1 MPAFFGSSADGSFEE
16 FLSRF
21 LSSRA
26 QSARPIDI
34 TRLLSQRTHDV
45 VSRAAGVASDNG
57 HDEID
62 ALHLLMALL
71 QSEPVS
77 SHLKF
82 MGVDLEALAAA
93 AAQRMPRRNEN
104 TEKTSRLSAAAQ
116 RTLFDAYQ
124 VARNYGSTYIDPEHL
139 FLAFVF
145 TPDSPVGVL
154 LAEHGVT
161 AQSLQQAA
169 ADQMQRAQE
178 QGGAQQ
184 AEEQNESML
193 ERFGTD
199 LTELAADGQIDPVI
213 GRDQELEQVIEIL
226 ARRTKNNPVLIG
238 EAGVGKTAIAEG
250 LARSIV
256 AEEVPEQIAGARL
269 VSIDLPGMLA
279 GTRYRGDFEQR
290 LTSLLEEIADAEG
303 QTIVFLDEMHLLVGA
318 GAGESGTMDAA
329 NILKPRLAR
338 GELRLIG
345 ATTLSEFRKVEKDAA
360 LTRRFGTVTV
370 KEPTQEHALQI
381 LAGLKE
387 SYEDHHQVQYTDA
400 ALQAAVGLSAR
411 YLTDRQLP
419 DKAIDLLDIAG
430 ARRSIAAGNTE
441 DVQAL
446 RAELVDS
453 ERDKARA
460 IAEERF
466 EDAGAWRDHIKE
478 LTERIVQVEESGGQS
493 VTRVVDEVQIAEVIS
508 RSTGIPAAKIT
519 ADDKSR
525 LANLESELHAS
536 VIGQQDAVSAVAR
549 AVRRSR
555 TGMTNPNRPIASFM
569 FLGPTGVGKTE
580 LAKALATSLFGKPES
595 LIRMDM
601 SEYGEKHTV
610 SRLIGA
616 PPGYVGHDEPGQLT
630 EKVRR
635 NPYSVILLDEIEKAH
650 PDVFNVLL
658 QVLDDGRLTD
668 SQGRTVDFSNTLIL
682 MTSNLGGQYLASRTA
697 SLGFTSANAKAE
709 QEEIRAK
716 VMGKVREFV
725 RPEFLNRLDEVLL
738 FSKLSESEI
747 AQIVS
752 LVLDETRAHLAEQDL
767 ELSVTDAA
775 TARLGSEGYD
785 PEFGAR
791 PLRRLVQR
799 QVHDAIADLLVA
811 DAVSAGDTVL
821 VDVVDGKLVVAKK
834 QPAPV
839 PAGVEYFDA

>member
-34 TRLLSQRTHDV
+34 TRLLSQRTHEV
-45 VSRAAGVASDNG
+45 VSRAAGVATDNG

-62 ALHLLMALL
+62 ALHLLTALL

-82 MGVDLEALAAA
+82 MGVDLEALATAA
-93 AAQRMPRRNEN
+93 ARRMPQRSESA
-104 TEKTSRLSAAAQ
+104 EKTSRLSSAAQ

-145 TPDSPVGVL
+145 TPESPVGVL

-169 ADQMQRAQE
+169 AEQVQRAQE
-178 QGGAQQ
+178 ENSQGSA
-184 AEEQNESML
+184 EQNESML
-193 ERFGTD
+193 ERYGTD
-199 LTELAADGQIDPVI
+199 LTELAVDGQIDPVI

-256 AEEVPEQIAGARL
+256 ADEVPEQISGARL
-269 VSIDLPGMLA
+269 ISIDLPGMLA

-290 LTSLLEEIADAEG
+290 LTSLLEEIEDAEG
-303 QTIVFLDEMHLLVGA
+303 EVIVFIDEIHLLVGA

-345 ATTLSEFRKVEKDAA
+345 ATTLAEFRKVEKDAA

-370 KEPTQEHALQI
+370 KEPSQEHALQI
-381 LAGLKE
+381 LTGLKE
-387 SYEDHHQVQYTDA
+387 SYEDHHQVQYTEA
-400 ALQAAVGLSAR
+400 ALQAAVTLSAR

-430 ARRSIAAGNTE
+430 ARRSIAAGGTE

-478 LTERIVQVEESGGQS
+478 LTERIVQVEESGGET
-493 VTRVVDEVQIAEVIS
+493 VTRVVDEAQIAEVIA

-525 LANLESELHAS
+525 LANLETELHAS
-536 VIGQQDAVSAVAR
+536 VIGQHEAVSAVAR

-555 TGMTNPNRPIASFM
+555 TGMTNANRPIASFM

-580 LAKALATSLFGKPES
+580 LAKALATNLFGKSEA

-616 PPGYVGHDEPGQLT
+616 PPGYIGHDEPGQLT

-682 MTSNLGGQYLASRTA
+682 MTSNLGGQYLASRTGA
-697 SLGFTSANAKAE
+697 LGFASTNAKSE
-709 QEEIRAK
+709 QDEIRAK

-738 FSKLSESEI
+738 FNKLNESEI

-752 LVLDETRAHLAEQDL
+752 LVLEETRSHLANQDL
-767 ELSVTDAA
+767 SLVVTDAA
-775 TARLGSEGYD
+775 TTWLGKEGYD

-799 QVHDAIADLLVA
+799 QVHDTIADLLVA
-811 DAVSAGDTVL
+811 DALSAGDTVV
-821 VDVVDGKLVVAKK
+821 VDVLDGKLSVAKQ
-834 QPAPV
+834 QPVSV
-839 PAGVEYFDA
+839 PASVEYFGV